1 MNEELKIIIKA
12 EVDKAL
18 ADIKKVNKELD
29 EVKNTSSKSGKS
41 MNDAMKSIAKGAA
54 VAAGAIAAITTAMV
68 ALGKSSIEVQKEFS
82 KLNAAFLAAGSSTE
96 QAKQTYIDLYR
107 FMGDTGA
114 ATEAAQSLSKLTTNE
129 KQLSEWTKILQGTY
143 ASFGSTLPV
152 ESLAE
157 AINHTA
163 QLGEVQGTLADA
175 LEWMGVSVD
184 AFNAS
189 LANTVSLEE
198 REALIRNTLNGLY
211 MNAANIYEHN
221 NQALLANA
229 ESQARLDAALA
240 EAGAIILPLI
250 TALNNLA
257 ATLLSILKPAFETI
271 VVVVVAFVQY
281 IAAAIQWISSFFSI
295 FKKGGSSA
303 SSAVNT
309 TKAIS
314 SGISAAGQSAK
325 AATGGVGG
333 LNKALD
339 NAADSAKEL
348 KRQVMGFDELNIV
361 RDETAIETPEIDTGG
376 VSGGGG
382 GGIDI
387 GDLGLGDLSSLE
399 FDIPGIDD
407 FQEKVDAVK
416 EKLEGLAALAAI
428 VGAAFL
434 AWKLTDI
441 LSDTE
446 LLKGKF
452 QDVAGK
458 VMAVAGVLLTVKGY
472 TDAWANGV
480 DWGNLA
486 EMIAGVGLA
495 IGGVALAFGTA
506 TAAFTSVVAG
516 VALFIVALKDIIEN
530 GTSAQNIILLV
541 SGAIL
546 ALTPIVLAFN
556 AVLAANPIG
565 LIVVAVAALVA
576 GLAALTIAFL
586 NQEPAI
592 KSVDDAFA
600 SLQEAME
607 KTAEAENAYINA
619 VDNAES
625 ALSRLQAAE
634 EAAGMSGEEL
644 YKQVKNGT
652 LTYQDMNDTQ
662 KELYK
667 AFLNNEKAQQELA
680 KATEEYEKAK
690 KAETIAS
697 KEHQLALAKE
707 SGEYDKFKKS
717 VIEAYEEGSLSA
729 EEARDLI
736 EKAMSEMS
744 DASQETFMED
754 IPEDIKE
761 GMDPHKYESA
771 ATKLK
776 KWFENTWSNIKDFF
790 KDAGSFFKE
799 KFSNAWKEVENAW
812 KNAGNWFKDTWNKV
826 KNAFSETKNWFK
838 STFQEAWKNV
848 QNVFSNW
855 SSFFS
860 GLWNKIKSTF
870 STLGSSIANAIGSS
884 VKSGINGV
892 ISMIESTINSAI
904 NLING
909 AIGLIN
915 KIPGVSVNT
924 ISRLSLPRL
933 AKGGI
938 VDSATIAMIGEA
950 GKEAVLP
957 LENNTQW
964 MDKLAEKI
972 AGMNNTQAPTRII
985 LKVGERE
992 LGYATIDSI
1001 NKITKQTGG
1010 LQLQLI

>member
-1 MNEELKIIIKA
+1 MNEELLIKIKA
-12 EVDKAL
+12 QVDDATKKLEQINKKLGDIGKESKQASKDMSESFKQATRAAMLQVEAVKQL
-18 ADIKKVNKELD
+18 A
-29 EVKNTSSKSGKS
+29 SS
-41 MNDAMKSIAKGAA
+41 MIN
-54 VAAGAIAAITTAMV
+54 
-68 ALGKSSIEVQKEFS
+68 LGKSSMEVQKEFS
-82 KLNAAFLAAGSSTE
+82 KLNAAFLAAGSSVE
-96 QAKQTYIDLYR
+96 QAKQTYTDLYR

-114 ATEAAQSLSKLTTNE
+114 ATEAAQSLAQLTTNE
-129 KQLSEWTKILQGTY
+129 KNLNEWTKILQGTY
-143 ASFGSTLPV
+143 ATFGSTIST

-175 LEWMGVSVD
+175 LEWVGISVD

-189 LANTVSLEE
+189 LAQTTSLEE

-229 ESQARLDAALA
+229 ESQARLDMALA
-240 EAGAIILPLI
+240 EAGAVILPLI

-257 ATLLSILKPAFETI
+257 ATLLTTLKPAFEVI
-271 VVVVVAFVQY
+271 VAVVVAFVQI

-314 SGISAAGQSAK
+314 SGIKAAGTSAK
-325 AATGGVGG
+325 SASGGVGG

-339 NAADSAKEL
+339 KAADSAKEL

-361 RDETAIETPEIDTGG
+361 RDETAIKTPEIDTGG
-376 VSGGGG
+376 VGGGGG
-382 GGIDI
+382 GGIDM
-387 GDLGLGDLSSLE
+387 GDLGLGDLSNLD
-399 FDIPGIDD
+399 FNIPGIDE
-407 FQEKVDAVK
+407 FQKKVDAIK
-416 EKLEGLAALAAI
+416 ER
-428 VGAAFL
+428 
-434 AWKLTDI
+434 
-441 LSDTE
+441 
-446 LLKGKF
+446 
-452 QDVAGK
+452 
-458 VMAVAGVLLTVKGY
+458 
-472 TDAWANGV
+472 
-480 DWGNLA
+480 
-486 EMIAGVGLA
+486 
-495 IGGVALAFGTA
+495 
-506 TAAFTSVVAG
+506 
-516 VALFIVALKDIIEN
+516 IE
-530 GTSAQNIILLV
+530 SLV
-541 SGAIL
+541 PL
-546 ALTPIVLAFN
+546 VLA
-556 AVLAANPIG
+556 VG
-565 LIVVAVAALVA
+565 A
-576 GLAALTIAFL
+576 GLAAWKILDVLTNPAINIGKAFAEIAGKALIIGGALLTIKGYSDGWVNGVGWGELLTTLAGVAAVIAGLKLSFGSLAASIGTASAGIALIVLGVKDFIDNGMTLQNTILIIGGAIGIAVGLATGGLSIVISLIVAAVAAVGAFTAAIL
-586 NQEPAI
+586 LQEPAI

-600 SLQEAME
+600 SLEEAMAN
-607 KTAEAENAYINA
+607 TAAAENAYINA
-619 VDNAES
+619 IDGAEA
-625 ALSRLQAAE
+625 ALNRLKEAE
-634 EAAGMSGEEL
+634 EAAGISGEDL
-644 YKQVKNGT
+644 YKKVKDGT
-652 LTYQDMNDTQ
+652 LTYKDMDDTQ
-662 KELYK
+662 RALYK
-667 AFLNNEKAQQELA
+667 AYLDNEQAQQELA

-717 VIEAYEEGSLSA
+717 VIEAYNEGSLSA
-729 EEARDLI
+729 DEARDLI
-736 EKAMSEMS
+736 EKSMSEMS
-744 DASQETFMED
+744 DASQQTFMED

-761 GMDPHKYESA
+761 GLNPHRYESA
-771 ATKLK
+771 KTKIV
-776 KWFENTWSNIKDFF
+776 KWFQGAVEDIKGFF
-790 KDAGSFFKE
+790 KDLPSWFKE
-799 KFSNAWKEVENAW
+799 KFSDAWKKVEESW

-838 STFQEAWKNV
+838 STFQDAWKNV

-855 SSFFS
+855 GTFFS
-860 GLWNKIKSTF
+860 GLWDKIKNTF
-870 STLGSSIANAIGSS
+870 SKLGTNIANAIGSA

-892 ISMIESTINSAI
+892 ISMIENTINSAI

-915 KIPGVSVNT
+915 KIPGVSVST
-924 ISRLSLPRL
+924 ISRISLPRL

-972 AGMNNTQAPTRII
+972 ASMNNNTTPTRII

-992 LGYATIDSI
+992 LGMATIDSI

-1010 LQLQLI
+1010 LQLQLV

>member
-1 MNEELKIIIKA
+1 MNEELKIIIRA
-12 EVDKAL
+12 EVEKAL
-18 ADIKKVNKELD
+18 GDIKKVNKELD
-29 EVKNTSSKSGKS
+29 NVKNTSSKSGKS
-41 MNDAMKSIAKGAA
+41 MNDAMKSIAKGAT
-54 VAAGAIAAITTAMV
+54 VAIGAIGALTTAMV

-82 KLNAAFLAAGSSTE
+82 KLNAAFLAAGSSVE
-96 QAKQTYIDLYR
+96 QAKQTYTDLYR

-114 ATEAAQSLSKLTTNE
+114 ATEAAQSLAQLTTNE
-129 KQLSEWTKILQGTY
+129 KNLNEWTKILQGTY
-143 ASFGSTLPV
+143 ATFGSTIST

-175 LEWMGVSVD
+175 LEWVGISVD

-189 LANTVSLEE
+189 LAKTTSLEE

-211 MNAANIYEHN
+211 MNAANIYEYN

-229 ESQARLDAALA
+229 ESQARLDMALA
-240 EAGAIILPLI
+240 EAGQIILPLI

-257 ATLLSILKPAFETI
+257 ATLLTTLKPAFEVI
-271 VVVVVAFVQY
+271 VAVVVAFVQI

-303 SSAVNT
+303 SSAVDT

-314 SGISAAGQSAK
+314 SGIKAAGTSAK
-325 AATGGVGG
+325 SASGGVGG

-339 NAADSAKEL
+339 KAADSAKEL

-376 VSGGGG
+376 AGGGG
-382 GGIDI
+382 GGIDM
-387 GDLGLGDLSSLE
+387 GDLGLGDLSNLD
-399 FDIPGIDD
+399 FNIPGIDE
-407 FQEKVDAVK
+407 FQKKVDAIK
-416 EKLEGLAALAAI
+416 ERIESLVPL
-428 VGAAFL
+428 V
-434 AWKLTDI
+434 
-441 LSDTE
+441 LS
-446 LLKGKF
+446 
-452 QDVAGK
+452 VA
-458 VMAVAGVLLTVKGY
+458 
-472 TDAWANGV
+472 
-480 DWGNLA
+480 
-486 EMIAGVGLA
+486 
-495 IGGVALAFGTA
+495 
-506 TAAFTSVVAG
+506 
-516 VALFIVALKDIIEN
+516 
-530 GTSAQNIILLV
+530 
-541 SGAIL
+541 
-546 ALTPIVLAFN
+546 
-556 AVLAANPIG
+556 
-565 LIVVAVAALVA
+565 A
-576 GLAALTIAFL
+576 GLAAWKILDVLTDPAINIGKAFAEIAGKALIIGGALLTIKGYSDGWVNGVGWGELLTTLAGVAAVIAGLQLAYGSLAASIGTASAGIALMVLGVKDFIDNGMTLQNTILIIGGAIAVAVGLATAGLSVVISLIVAAVAAVAAFTAAIL
-586 NQEPAI
+586 LQEPAI

-600 SLQEAME
+600 SLEEAMAN
-607 KTAEAENAYINA
+607 TAAAENAYINA
-619 VDNAES
+619 IDGAES
-625 ALSRLQAAE
+625 ALNRLKEAE
-634 EAAGMSGEEL
+634 EAAGMSGEDL

-652 LTYQDMNDTQ
+652 LTYKDMDATQ
-662 KELYK
+662 RALYK
-667 AFLNNEKAQQELA
+667 AYLDNEKAQQELA

-754 IPEDIKE
+754 IPGDIKE

-776 KWFENTWSNIKDFF
+776 KWFQNTWDNIKGFF

-812 KNAGNWFKDTWNKV
+812 KNAGDWFKDTWNKV

-838 STFQEAWKNV
+838 STFQDAWKNV

-855 SSFFS
+855 GSFFS
-860 GLWNKIKSTF
+860 GLWDKIKSTF
-870 STLGSSIANAIGSS
+870 SNLGTNIANAIGGA

-892 ISMIESTINSAI
+892 ISMIENTINSAI

-909 AIGLIN
+909 AIGLVN
-915 KIPGVSVNT
+915 KIPGVSVGT
-924 ISRLSLPRL
+924 IGRLSLPRL

-972 AGMNNTQAPTRII
+972 AGMNNNSTPTRII

-992 LGYATIDSI
+992 LGMATIDSI